1 MDEKQLQEIE
11 ARIEKAHAM
20 VSALCK
26 SRGTEGTRE
35 WVMSIP
41 AQPDYDPD
49 LVIGAGLR
57 GKSKLIVEVRRLLKI
72 ETAATEWSKIES
84 RSDEAGTTT
93 GILKDVKSTVAAA
106 ILDGTGPSE
115 TSQVENEALRD
126 AGWGIFEEIE

>member
-11 ARIEKAHAM
+11 TQIEKAHAM

-26 SRGTEGTRE
+26 PRGTEGTRE
-35 WVMSIP
+35 WIMSIP
-41 AQPDYDPD
+41 AQPDHDPD

-72 ETAATEWSKIES
+72 EAAAVKWAKTESC
-84 RSDEAGTTT
+84 SDEAGTNE
-93 GILKDVKSTVAAA
+93 GILKDMRSVVGAS
-106 ILDGTGPSE
+106 ILDGRGPSE

-126 AGWGIFEEIE
+126 AGWGIFEGSK